1 VNVSAMLGVLLLIQ
15 LAIDIA
21 HLMLKTMPKC
31 PLAT

>member
-1 VNVSAMLGVLLLIQ
+1 VDVSMMLGALILIQ